1 MVLDRC
7 LDIFSELINRYDIPP
22 RAKNYDGTSRRL
34 PALRNVTVVTL
45 VRSTLNW
52 YSFEVMPVTESYGKL
67 ATIRRHDFTKTK
79 LVVGIYTDAS
89 MHSRLESDA
98 MMAICFESTDSLF

>member
-1 MVLDRC
+1 
-7 LDIFSELINRYDIPP
+7 
-22 RAKNYDGTSRRL
+22 
-34 PALRNVTVVTL
+34 
-45 VRSTLNW
+45 
-52 YSFEVMPVTESYGKL
+52 MPVTESYGKL